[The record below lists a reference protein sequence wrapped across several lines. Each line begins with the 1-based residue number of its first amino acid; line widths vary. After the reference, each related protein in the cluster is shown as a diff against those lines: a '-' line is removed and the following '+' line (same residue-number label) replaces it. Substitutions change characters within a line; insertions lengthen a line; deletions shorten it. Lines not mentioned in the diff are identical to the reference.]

1 MFRGTN
7 ITPFKNKLYM
17 SSPTM
22 HGEELTYIKKAY
34 DTNWMST
41 IGENIN
47 EVENMV
53 SKYVG
58 RRNAVAVTTGTA
70 ALHLAMRLAGIEQG
84 TKVFCSDLTFIASV
98 NPVLYEGGIPVFIDS
113 EPETWNMDPN
123 ALEKAFEKHPEVKH
137 VVVVN
142 LFGTPCKYKEI
153 REICKKH
160 GAMIIEDAAE
170 SFGTA
175 YGEEKAGNLGDISIV
190 SFNGNKIIT
199 GTSGGILL
207 TDDDELANKARK
219 WSTQS
224 RDGAPWYQHSELGYN
239 YRMSNVVAG
248 VIRGQLPYLEDHIAS
263 KKRIYERYKEGLK
276 SLPVKMNPIP
286 EGCVPNYWLS
296 CMTIDKNAMCS
307 QTCGNYE
314 VSYEKEQGKTC
325 PSEILAAVKSINAEG
340 RPLWKP
346 MHLQPM
352 FKENPYIS
360 NDASVSEDLFNRGLC
375 LPSDNKMTDEQQDAI
390 IEIIKSCFD

>member
-7 ITPFKNKLYM
+7 IMPFKNKLYM

-123 ALEKAFEKHPEVKH
+123 ALEKAFEKYPEVKH

-142 LFGTPCKYKEI
+142 LFGTPCKYKKI

-170 SFGTA
+170 SFGTS

-199 GTSGGILL
+199 GTSGGMLL

-325 PSEILAAVKSINAEG
+325 PSEILAAVRSINAEG

-346 MHLQPM
+346 MHMQPM
-352 FKENPYIS
+352 FKGNPYIS
-360 NDASVSEDLFNRGLC
+360 NGTSVSEDLFNRGLC

>member
-123 ALEKAFEKHPEVKH
+123 ALEKAFEKYPEVKH

-142 LFGTPCKYKEI
+142 LFGTPCKYKKI

-170 SFGTA
+170 SFGTS

-199 GTSGGILL
+199 GTSGGMLL

-325 PSEILAAVKSINAEG
+325 PSEILAAVRSINAEG

-346 MHLQPM
+346 MHMQPM
-352 FKENPYIS
+352 FKGNPYIS
-360 NDASVSEDLFNRGLC
+360 NGTSVSEDLFNRGLC

>member
-1 MFRGTN
+1 MFRGTK

-123 ALEKAFEKHPEVKH
+123 ALEKAFEKYPEVKH

-142 LFGTPCKYKEI
+142 LFGTPCKYKKI

-170 SFGTA
+170 SFGTT

-199 GTSGGILL
+199 GTSGGMLL

-248 VIRGQLPYLEDHIAS
+248 VIRGQIPYLDDHIAS

-325 PSEILAAVKSINAEG
+325 PSEILAAVRSINAEG

-360 NDASVSEDLFNRGLC
+360 NDASVSEDLFKRGLC